1 MAQGKIDL
9 LKFCKD
15 IFKFPRS
22 ISGQGVRDTLKYIK
36 DYIPIE
42 IKEIDSGEKVFDW
55 EIPPEWNIKSAYV
68 YDINNDIKIID
79 FNDNTLHVLGYSY
92 SVNKEMGFEEL
103 KSHLYYL
110 EDLPEAIPYKTSYY
124 EERWGFCLSFNKFK
138 LIDRN
143 SRFRVVIDSSH
154 DKEGV
159 LNYGELIIKGK
170 SKKEIFISTYICHPQ
185 MANNEL
191 SGPSVVTG
199 LAASIINEN
208 NYYTYRFVFIPE
220 TIGSIAYLSKNFK
233 ALKKNVIGGFNI
245 TCVGDEKSWGYIPS
259 RYGDNISDKIS
270 KHVLNHYVDEYNN
283 FSWLDRGSDER
294 QYCAP
299 GIDLPICCI
308 TRTKWNEYPEY
319 HTSLDNFDIVTAKGL
334 SDSFKIFKKC
344 FQVFELNLDIKPITK
359 ILCEPNLGKRG
370 LHPKMKIDEND
381 LSYRNIKHFIS
392 YCDGSNT
399 ILDIANLCGFNF
411 FDTYGYYLKAKQ
423 NDII

>member
-1 MAQGKIDL
+1 MAQEKIDL

-22 ISGQGVRDTLKYIK
+22 ISGQGVRDTLKYIR

-68 YDINNDIKIID
+68 HDINNDIKVID
-79 FNDNTLHVLGYSY
+79 FKDNTLHVLGYSIPV
-92 SVNKEMGFEEL
+92 SKEMGFEEL
-103 KSHLYYL
+103 KNHLYYL
-110 EDLPEAIPYKTSYY
+110 KGLPEAIPYKTSYY
-124 EERWGFCLSFNKFK
+124 EERWGFCLSYNKFK
-138 LIDRN
+138 SIDRN

-154 DKEGV
+154 DQKGV

-170 SKKEIFISTYICHPQ
+170 SNKEIFISTYICHPQ

-208 NYYTYRFVFIPE
+208 NYYTYRFVFVPE
-220 TIGSIAYLSKNFK
+220 TIGSIAYLSKNLK
-233 ALKKNVIGGFNI
+233 SLKKNVIGGFNI

-270 KHVLNHYVDEYNN
+270 KHVLNHYVDEYIN

-299 GIDLPICCI
+299 GINLPICCI

-319 HTSLDNFDIVTAKGL
+319 HTSLDNFNIVTAKGL
-334 SDSFKIFKKC
+334 SDSFKIF
-344 FQVFELNLDIKPITK
+344 
-359 ILCEPNLGKRG
+359 
-370 LHPKMKIDEND
+370 
-381 LSYRNIKHFIS
+381 
-392 YCDGSNT
+392 
-399 ILDIANLCGFNF
+399 
-411 FDTYGYYLKAKQ
+411 
-423 NDII
+423 